1 MSDHNL
7 PDVGVATA
15 QTTSAAAE
23 PSAVPAARVN
33 SGCFARGKD
42 PRRRSQKPRLASST
56 NARAVAHSRGTGQ
69 LCKAAVD
76 GSIRGQGAFVIISF
90 SQAGNVNFFS
100 TSEDAEISTD
110 DWLDPELQRWL
121 QSRQTGQPF
130 SCSCATRGGFTASGG
145 ILGRS
150 DDETDG
156 QRQHK
161 RRRGGYISSAV
172 ESTNAQPAPE
182 AGVGPV
188 PSTAVSSI

>member
-1 MSDHNL
+1 MLDHNL

-15 QTTSAAAE
+15 QTTSAAAK
-23 PSAVPAARVN
+23 PSAAPAARVN
-33 SGCFARGKD
+33 SGCFAHGKD

-56 NARAVAHSRGTGQ
+56 KARAVAHSRGTGQ

-76 GSIRGQGAFVIISF
+76 GSIRGSGAFVIISF

-100 TSEDAEISTD
+100 TSEDAGISTD

-130 SCSCATRGGFTASGG
+130 SSSCATHGGFSASNG
-145 ILGRS
+145 ILGQSR
-150 DDETDG
+150 DETDE

-161 RRRGGYISSAV
+161 RRRAGRVSSAV
-172 ESTNAQPAPE
+172 EPTNGNLHPKGSPG
-182 AGVGPV
+182 AGA
-188 PSTAVSSI
+188 AVSSSI